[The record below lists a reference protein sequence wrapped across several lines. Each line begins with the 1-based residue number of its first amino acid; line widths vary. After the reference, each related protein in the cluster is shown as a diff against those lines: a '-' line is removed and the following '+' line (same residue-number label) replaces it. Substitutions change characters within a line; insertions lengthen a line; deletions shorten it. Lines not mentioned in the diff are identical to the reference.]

1 MMLWGSA
8 IECVSRH
15 LKSVMVNVFSYSGYK
30 WKTSLGQELWALDRK
45 EMTRG
50 HKWKR
55 NDSGL

>member
-1 MMLWGSA
+1 
-8 IECVSRH
+8 
-15 LKSVMVNVFSYSGYK
+15 MVNVFSYSGYK

-55 NDSGL
+55 NDLGS